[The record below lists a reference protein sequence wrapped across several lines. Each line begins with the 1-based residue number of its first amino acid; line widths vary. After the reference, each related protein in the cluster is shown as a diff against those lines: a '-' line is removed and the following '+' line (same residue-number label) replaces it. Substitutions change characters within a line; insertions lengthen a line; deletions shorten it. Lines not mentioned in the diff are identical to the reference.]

1 MKFKDRVFGA
11 NVEQPIIDIFNNLQK
26 GSFDTEPLDEAKP
39 THQDYIGDRTTFAR
53 MWTAFLAT
61 GSLEDG
67 SLFQKTFYHVVNSNE
82 DKSYEANEPLQDR
95 RFTELTENPYLK
107 PTAGITSVSTKTE
120 GALGAIKRTTVE
132 FIVHNKKDFD
142 TIFLPN
148 FLKPGATVV
157 VDYGWS
163 EQRVNLYSVED
174 VINKDDVFLEKL
186 KTTIYGGTSNGEVP
200 DEEFAGR
207 ADQNL
212 KLFEIDPSLKG
223 TSKDTRKAAWDGMRK
238 KPSVVG
244 FINEEENKG
253 IVDTV
258 VGKVI
263 TYNASVT
270 EQGSFQCSLEL
281 VSENSSLLDAEVT
294 EDNSLKF
301 LFDNKIEDLLISILG
316 RGDNVTTG
324 TMQVSIFNSL
334 SKEEKARVNEEF
346 YRTLNLRGEMD
357 PDKAPN
363 KDMSKNTVIPN
374 NSLKAGIF
382 YQSITDK
389 KPDSTN
395 REVLYIAYGDR
406 KSVV

>member
-11 NVEQPIIDIFNNLQK
+11 NVEQPTIDIFNNLQN

-39 THQDYIGDRTTFAR
+39 THQDYLGDRTTFAR

-67 SLFQKTFYHVVNSNE
+67 SNFQNTFYHVVNSNE

-132 FIVHNKKDFD
+132 FMVHNKKDFD
-142 TIFLPN
+142 DIFLPF

-163 EQRVNLYSVED
+163 TNSVSLYSVDD
-174 VINKDDVFLEKL
+174 VIQSDDVFLEKL

-223 TSKDTRKAAWDGMRK
+223 TSKDTRRAAWDGMRK
-238 KPSVVG
+238 RPSVVG

-258 VGKVI
+258 VGRVI

-281 VSENSSLLDAEVT
+281 VSENASLLDAEVT

-301 LFDNKIEDLLISILG
+301 LFNNKIEDLLVNL
-316 RGDNVTTG
+316 
-324 TMQVSIFNSL
+324 L
-334 SKEEKARVNEEF
+334 S
-346 YRTLNLRGEMD
+346 RGETRLT
-357 PDKAPN
+357 A
-363 KDMSKNTVIPN
+363 
-374 NSLKAGIF
+374 
-382 YQSITDK
+382 
-389 KPDSTN
+389 
-395 REVLYIAYGDR
+395 R
-406 KSVV
+406 